1 METLLNQKSLMISS
15 LNENKMPEIS
25 YAPFMMKDQK
35 IYIYI

>member
-25 YAPFMMKDQK
+25 YAPFIMEYGKF
-35 IYIYI
+35 YFES